1 MLRENRKK
9 SDIGVAV
16 IFLMLNIAIFMV
28 LYSGT
33 QDFWGHLHECIL
45 DLQAKDSLFCI
56 LTPLILIIAYG
67 ILPSS
72 WKDVLVFW
80 RRHYPLP
87 GCRAF
92 THFAKKD
99 LRIDEDKLE
108 AKLGSFPQEPKKQNT
123 TWYELYTLVQDKK
136 KIQYTNRTFL
146 LSQDIAGIAV
156 LFFVFGTFA
165 LILSGAA
172 IDNVVKFAGITIVEY
187 ILFSIVA
194 HNFGNRLVCN
204 VLVEYLKKK

>member
-9 SDIGVAV
+9 SDIAVAV

-28 LYSGT
+28 LYSGK
-33 QDFWGHLHECIL
+33 QDFWGRLHECIL
-45 DLQAKDSLFCI
+45 DLKAKDSLFCI
-56 LTPLILIIAYG
+56 LTPLILFIACG

-80 RRHYPLP
+80 RLHYPLP

-99 LRIDEDKLE
+99 LRIDEAKLE

-123 TWYELYTLVQDKK
+123 TWYELYLLVQDKK
-136 KIQYTNRTFL
+136 RIQNTNRIFL

-156 LFFVFGTFA
+156 LFFVFGTLA
-165 LILSGAA
+165 LILSGVA
-172 IDNVVKFAGITIVEY
+172 IVNVVKFAGITIVEY

-194 HNFGNRLVCN
+194 HNYGNRLVCN
-204 VLVEYLKKK
+204 VLVEYMKRK